1 MAQTILIT
9 PGSMHA
15 QAAQI
20 RSLSGE
26 HAEIMQRMTNLVL
39 TLDEVWQGEA
49 QKAFVTKYQ
58 GMTNTFTNFENT
70 LLSFA
75 QLMEQVANKM
85 ESVDQSMRSKIN
97 NT

>member
-9 PGSMHA
+9 PEMMRS

-20 RSLSGE
+20 CSLSGE

-49 QKAFVTKYQ
+49 QKAFVAKYQ
-58 GMTNTFTNFENT
+58 GMKDTFTGFENT
-70 LLSFA
+70 LLSFS

-97 NT
+97 NV